1 MGPRYG
7 TRDLYPHLR
16 NRRPKD
22 MKYNQPIPVTVKPVQ
37 EDELIALINGQIDQ
51 KEQYKNRDW
60 FNNPPQNEKEW
71 AIMENSTGEV

>member
-1 MGPRYG
+1 M
-7 TRDLYPHLR
+7 T
-16 NRRPKD
+16 
-22 MKYNQPIPVTVKPVQ
+22 